1 MNDGQDETKAVH
13 GNTTHGIVATKKAL
27 KVLGSRAIDART
39 TLGKQLKAW
48 RQELVADLGGFDQVS
63 VQELAIIDNLVK
75 KKLIAD
81 SVAVYVMKAKKLVKG
96 RRLSTDPVVEQWFR
110 LTDSIAND
118 LKTLGLKRRAK
129 PTQSLGDLLA
139 KGSAST

>member
-1 MNDGQDETKAVH
+1 LSAPNGNTNGQSHGLTTLKKAVK
-13 GNTTHGIVATKKAL
+13 T
-27 KVLGSRAIDART
+27 LGSRAIDART

-81 SVAVYVMKAKKLVKG
+81 SVSVYVLKAKKMVKG

-110 LTDSIAND
+110 LTESIAAD
-118 LKTLGLKRRAK
+118 LKMLGLKRRQK

-139 KGSAST
+139 KGIAAV